1 MMRKNNW
8 SRQESQ
14 KTRLEWK
21 SSISFVKWAILLL
34 YFFLSAGCSNHHS
47 KTPAEKI
54 KFYESRARHYQT
66 LSDLQRLSP
75 PFSSPNHKQFKI
87 RFDHDHLRMAYLNES
102 RRYRKLADKIRANT
116 VSDSNETGE

>member
-14 KTRLEWK
+14 RDRLEWK
-21 SSISFVKWAILLL
+21 SSISLVKLTLLLL
-34 YFFLSAGCSNHHS
+34 YFFLSPGCSNHHS

-54 KFYESRARHYQT
+54 KFYESRARHYQN